1 MTTQEKELEIRA
13 RVKALRN
20 FYRDAIYSA
29 LMSLGVIIIWAFSGG
44 GYFWPIFVIVVF
56 AISLIQK
63 ALDIGV
69 FPKLTEILPFVDEK
83 WEEQQVEALLK
94 KKETKKEAAPSVAAP
109 SSSEVKA
116 AAIPTSAPKK
126 KAASKKA
133 PPKKASP
140 KKTEK

>member
-1 MTTQEKELEIRA
+1 MTNQEKELEIRA

-20 FYRDAIYSA
+20 FYRDSIYSA

-69 FPKLTEILPFVDEK
+69 FPKLTELLPFVDEK
-83 WEEQQVEALLK
+83 WEEQQVSALLQ
-94 KKETKKEAAPSVAAP
+94 KKEGKKEASSTETSSPAIKVASAT
-109 SSSEVKA
+109 V
-116 AAIPTSAPKK
+116 SAPKK
-126 KAASKKA
+126 KAPAKKIPQKKA
-133 PPKKASP
+133 AL

>member
-1 MTTQEKELEIRA
+1 MTNQEKELEIRA

-56 AISLIQK
+56 VISLIQK

-69 FPKLTEILPFVDEK
+69 FPKLTELLPFVDEK
-83 WEEQQVEALLK
+83 WEEQQVSALLQ
-94 KKETKKEAAPSVAAP
+94 KKEGKKEASSTETSSPAMKVASAT
-109 SSSEVKA
+109 V
-116 AAIPTSAPKK
+116 SAPKK
-126 KAASKKA
+126 KAPAKKIPQKKA
-133 PPKKASP
+133 AL